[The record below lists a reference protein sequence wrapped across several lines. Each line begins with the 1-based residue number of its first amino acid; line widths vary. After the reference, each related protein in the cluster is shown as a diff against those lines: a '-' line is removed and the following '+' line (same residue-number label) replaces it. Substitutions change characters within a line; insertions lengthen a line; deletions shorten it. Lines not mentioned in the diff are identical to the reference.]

1 MKISEVSLPSNK
13 KFGLFFTAIFL
24 VITGYFYAV
33 ETILVAYTFLGITLT
48 FFVVTLIKA
57 DALFILNRSW
67 MYLGLLLG
75 KIVSPI
81 VLGILFFGLFT
92 PIALLMKL
100 FRRDELRL
108 RIDRKS
114 NHWIQRDHQVKPNSF
129 KNQF

>member
-114 NHWIQRDHQVKPNSF
+114 NHWIQRDHQVKPSSF